1 MQDFEKR
8 LLHMIE
14 KIKFR
19 TVNCKFQHKLS
30 SDIHDSIMRS
40 DKLLVPASKTSNVYK
55 MDTQSYN
62 DLLQKNITKT
72 YKKVTPDTA
81 DSIELKAKDIAKKL
95 QLDRRINTTA
105 KREAFIT
112 LKVHKPNFAN
122 NPTCRHIN
130 PLNLR
135 LERSANSS
143 LTASTL
149 HLLAS

>member
-1 MQDFEKR
+1 
-8 LLHMIE
+8 MIE

-30 SDIHDSIMRS
+30 LDIQENIMKS
-40 DKLLVPASKTSNVYK
+40 DKLLVPADKTSNFYK
-55 MDTQSYN
+55 MDTQSYS

-72 YKKVTPDTA
+72 YKKETPDTA

-95 QLDRRINTTA
+95 QLDSRINTTA

-112 LKVHKPNFAN
+112 RLKVHKPNFAN